1 MIDTLI
7 DKQDNFEIIRDQI
20 TAILVNEVASQMSLA
35 TASGKNPNNWKLR
48 VFKEQSN
55 PFEQFLNGNP
65 TSDTSPIINVWF
77 DSFTTDPKASNTSE
91 RQKVE
96 AVYNIDCYGFGQSAN
111 LVAGGHTKGDVQAA
125 TEVHRAARL
134 VRNILMAAEYTYLN
148 LRGTVWA
155 RWLQN
160 ITSFQPQ
167 IEGQQVQKIHGLRL
181 VFNVGFSEF
190 SPQITPETLEIM
202 ANTVKSAESGE
213 IILEA
218 NYVY

>member
-20 TAILVNEVASQMSLA
+20 AAILVNEVVSQMSLA
-35 TASGKNPNNWKLR
+35 TTAGKDPNNWKLR
-48 VFKEQSN
+48 VFKESSN

-65 TSDTSPIINVWF
+65 VTDKSPIVNIWF
-77 DSFTTDPKASNTSE
+77 DSFATDPKASNVSE

-96 AVYNIDCYGFGQSAN
+96 AIYNIDCYGFGQSAN

-134 VRNILMAAEYTYLN
+134 VRNILMAAEYTYLD
-148 LRGTVWA
+148 LQGTVWS

-167 IEGQQVQKIHGLRL
+167 IDALHVHKIHGLRL
-181 VFNVGFSEF
+181 VFNVIFNEL

-213 IILEA
+213 IILVA
-218 NYVY
+218 NYEY